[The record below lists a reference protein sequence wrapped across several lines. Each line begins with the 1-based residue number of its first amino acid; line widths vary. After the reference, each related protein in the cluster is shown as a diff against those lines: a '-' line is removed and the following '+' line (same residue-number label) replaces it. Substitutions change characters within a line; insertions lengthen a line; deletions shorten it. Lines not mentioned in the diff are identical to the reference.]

1 MSTSD
6 PRAEHEHRRQ
16 RALAMGGPA
25 KLERR
30 RAAGILNA
38 RERIDALLDAD
49 SWYEVGL
56 FATSHLPE
64 DADTTPTDGKV
75 TGFGRIERRPV
86 AVMAYDFT
94 VKGSSSSR
102 VGNRKMAYIK
112 EQAAR
117 REIPVVY
124 LAESTGVR
132 MPDIMGGRGMGM
144 LEDGA
149 RMLRRRESPWVSGV
163 FGYAFGSAA
172 WHTALADFAVM
183 RKGSLLAVS
192 SPKLVEMATRQS
204 VDPEQL
210 GGWELHFHT
219 TGLVDRVVDSDDEAV
234 ALLRTFLGYL
244 PSGGSAA
251 PPRLEPAG
259 PSVTGEH
266 EVDLLSIV
274 PESPR
279 RVYDVRGVLD
289 AVLDRSSW
297 FELKQGFGT
306 SLVTGLGR
314 IDGRTVGVIA
324 SNPIVNGGA
333 LDADAC
339 RKATSAIVLFD
350 SFNIP
355 IVFFADQPGFLIGT
369 TAEADGIVG
378 HVINW
383 MNALALCTVPRI
395 TIIMRKSYGQAYI
408 NMGGG
413 GTADHVAAWR
423 TAEVSFMQAE
433 SAAFIV
439 HGAAASGSDDGYERA
454 VAEMRRSSTAYDL
467 AAVFGAHDVI
477 EPQAT
482 RGYLT
487 ATLALY
493 DGDDYLRLCE
503 HHLANWPT
511 TI

>member
-1 MSTSD
+1 
-6 PRAEHEHRRQ
+6 
-16 RALAMGGPA
+16 
-25 KLERR
+25 
-30 RAAGILNA
+30 
-38 RERIDALLDAD
+38 
-49 SWYEVGL
+49 
-56 FATSHLPE
+56 
-64 DADTTPTDGKV
+64 
-75 TGFGRIERRPV
+75 
-86 AVMAYDFT
+86 
-94 VKGSSSSR
+94 
-102 VGNRKMAYIK
+102 
-112 EQAAR
+112 
-117 REIPVVY
+117 
-124 LAESTGVR
+124 
-132 MPDIMGGRGMGM
+132 
-144 LEDGA
+144 
-149 RMLRRRESPWVSGV
+149 
-163 FGYAFGSAA
+163 
-172 WHTALADFAVM
+172 M

-192 SPKLVEMATRQS
+192 SLKLVEMATRQS

-210 GGWELHFHT
+210 GGWELHFT
-219 TGLVDRVVDSDDEAV
+219 TGLADRAVDSTTRRS
-234 ALLRTFLGYL
+234 LLRTFLGYL

-251 PPRLEPAG
+251 PPARACW
-259 PSVTGEH
+259 SVGHGEH

-279 RVYDVRGVLD
+279 RVSDVRGVLD

-378 HVINW
+378 KVINW

-454 VAEMRRSSTAYDL
+454 VAEMRQSSTAYDL
-467 AAVFGAHDVI
+467 AAVFGA
-477 EPQAT
+477 
-482 RGYLT
+482 
-487 ATLALY
+487 
-493 DGDDYLRLCE
+493 
-503 HHLANWPT
+503 
-511 TI
+511 